1 MMPRKSR
8 CPMAVVMGLSP
19 TGLHV
24 VRTLG
29 QDGVPVTGISDGFQ
43 SGSLSRYLKRCIS
56 VSGSGDKLT
65 ALLEFAPERSRSD
78 PDRPV
83 LIPTS
88 DQDIDLVMSNA
99 DVLVRRYNFQ
109 ASYADGVAASI
120 LAKDSFYALCSAHGI
135 KYPGLWTSDL
145 RGLRAVLE
153 AAALPCIIKPSR
165 IHDIKDQ
172 MQGRKGWI
180 VQDRAQ
186 VDTVILA
193 IPEACGTLIVQEI
206 IPGPESAISLA
217 CAHVDAQGDFRQVF
231 TARKLRQYPP
241 GFGSASL
248 VQSGPEPEAAERM
261 EHFLKAVGYRGIAA
275 AEFKRHPETGQ
286 LYIIEVNVRPSLWFS
301 LTEAAGRPVV
311 RSLYEELSGQ
321 PTGLKAGGQVN
332 GVRWRYWIKDLWS
345 GLFYR
350 RNRDYFLGAPD
361 TGALG
366 PPQRRVL
373 AVFSIRDPLP
383 GLAELLNFI
392 VKLVGR
398 VR

>member
-1 MMPRKSR
+1 MPRKTSS
-8 CPMAVVMGLSP
+8 PIAVVMGLSP

-29 QDGVPVTGISDGFQ
+29 QSGVQVIGISDGFQ
-43 SGSLSRYLKRCIS
+43 PGNVSRYLKRHIS
-56 VSGSGDKLT
+56 VSRSEDKLA
-65 ALLEFAPERSRSD
+65 ALLEIAPERQRGD
-78 PDRPV
+78 ADRPV

-88 DQDIDLVMSNA
+88 DQDIDLVMSNSVILA
-99 DVLVRRYNFQ
+99 QRYNFQ
-109 ASYADGVAASI
+109 ASYSDGIAAKI
-120 LAKDSFYALCSAHGI
+120 LDKDSFYVLCSAYGI

-172 MQGRKGWI
+172 MQGKKGWTI
-180 VQDRAQ
+180 LDRAQ
-186 VDTVILA
+186 VDTVIA
-193 IPEACGTLIVQEI
+193 TIPEACGTLIVQEI
-206 IPGPESAISLA
+206 VPGPESAISLA
-217 CAHVDAQGDFRQVF
+217 CAHIDVQGEARQVF

-261 EHFLKAVGYRGIAA
+261 QHFLKAVGYKGIAA
-275 AEFKRHPETGQ
+275 AEFKRHPDTGQ

-311 RSLYEELSGQ
+311 RSLYEELGRQ
-321 PTGLKAGGQVN
+321 PSVPEAGEQLD

-350 RNRDYFLGAPD
+350 RNPDYFLGAPD

-366 PPQRRVL
+366 APTKRIL
-373 AVFSIRDPLP
+373 AVFSMKDPLP
-383 GLAELLNFI
+383 GFAELLNFL

-398 VR
+398 SR